1 MLIAVGKVFLIDAS
15 SLEGLYRVVSFFGLG
30 VTLIALSWFYTRY
43 VFVEKDGDAATT
55 PPRTARSA
63 Q

>member
-1 MLIAVGKVFLIDAS
+1 VM
-15 SLEGLYRVVSFFGLG
+15 SFFGLG

-43 VFVEKDGDAATT
+43 VFVDKDGGAATT